1 MTVGEP
7 IHVFG
12 VRHLSPGGAWHLRR
26 FLDRVRPELV
36 LIEGLSDAVELTQ
49 DWGGPG
55 TKPPIA
61 ILAYTADLPMRTLVY
76 PIACYSPEYQAV
88 LWAQEHRVH
97 FGFIDLPSSIFLGLQ
112 DLELQ
117 RLEAKLSRSA
127 PSDEANEAS
136 SPSQDEPPPSH
147 AAEDAAEDAAE
158 HAAEHAAEDGVAS
171 GAAEADA
178 AAKAASIYD
187 EIARRSGEPSY
198 DAYWERNFEHNLSDE
213 AYRLAAIQFGRS
225 LRELQC
231 EPRQR
236 LAESLVR
243 EAFMRRCI
251 QRAIARGYRPDKI
264 VAVVGAF
271 HASELNGDK
280 PPLTD
285 EELALLPRRESRL
298 TLMPYSYFRLSTQSG
313 YGAGNSAPGYFELMW
328 DALVD
333 DALPSLPERYLSRVA
348 RQMRSRGT
356 HRSTA
361 EVIESARLARTVA
374 ALRGGTAPTLA
385 DLHDAAVSVLGQ
397 GDLSNIAEELAHV
410 DVGTA
415 IGSLPPGVSR
425 TSIQVDFERELQRL
439 KLDKYR
445 TVVVQTLRLD
455 LRENRQAKSE
465 AAAFL
470 DLHRSIFLHRL
481 RVLGIEFAKLL
492 PSHQAGA
499 TWAEFWNVSWSPESE
514 ITLVESV
521 LLGETVELA
530 TSCRL
535 QQEIEQ
541 VATIDAAARL
551 VNDAFRCAL
560 PTMMADARQ
569 RLQTMATGSTSLPAI
584 VRAAFELM
592 QVVRYGD
599 VRRFD
604 TSPLIPLIEEL
615 FVQGALALPDAAI
628 CDDAAARELAIAMDQ
643 LNRIDL
649 EFSERLDERLWRRQ
663 LQSLSDADD
672 RNPLLSGISCGLL
685 LERGWMENDTLGR
698 EVSRRLSPGA
708 PADLGAGWFAGLASR
723 NRYGLI
729 ARQVLW
735 DQLAAYV
742 RTLDDDEF
750 RRALVFLRRT
760 FGSFSPAEKRGIAEN
775 LAHTW
780 GLNADQASEILESR
794 LDAHEEQALAE
805 LNEFDFE

>member
-1 MTVGEP
+1 MTASEP

-36 LIEGLSDAVELTQ
+36 MIEGLADAVELTK

-76 PIACYSPEYQAV
+76 PIARYSPEYQAV
-88 LWAQEHRVH
+88 LWAQEHRAEI
-97 FGFIDLPSSIFLGLQ
+97 GFIDLPSSIFLGLQ

-117 RLEAKLSRSA
+117 RLEARPQRSA
-127 PSDEANEAS
+127 SSDDSREAS
-136 SPSQDEPPPSH
+136 SASQTDSPPLTV
-147 AAEDAAEDAAE
+147 E
-158 HAAEHAAEDGVAS
+158 HADDDE
-171 GAAEADA
+171 A
-178 AAKAASIYD
+178 AAAASLIYD

-198 DAYWERNFEHNLSDE
+198 DTYWERNFEHNLNDE
-213 AYRLAAIQFGRS
+213 AYRLAAIQFGQS

-231 EPRQR
+231 EPRPR
-236 LAESLVR
+236 LAKSLVR

-251 QRAIARGYRPDKI
+251 QQAIARGYRPDKI

-298 TLMPYSYFRLSTQSG
+298 ALMPYSYFRLSTQSG

-328 DALVD
+328 DALAD

-361 EVIESARLARTVA
+361 EVIEGARLARTLS
-374 ALRGGTAPTLA
+374 ALCGGTAPTLA
-385 DLHDAAVSVLGQ
+385 DLRDAAVSVLGH
-397 GDLSNIAEELAHV
+397 GELANIAEDLAHV

-415 IGSLPPGVSR
+415 IGSLPSGASR
-425 TSIQVDFERELQRL
+425 TSIQDDFERELVRL

-481 RVLGIEFAKLL
+481 RILGIEFAKLL
-492 PSHQAGA
+492 PSYQAGA
-499 TWAEFWNVSWSPESE
+499 TWGEFWNVRWSPESE

-530 TSCRL
+530 ASCRL

-541 VATIDAAARL
+541 VASIDDAARL

-569 RLQTMATGSTSLPAI
+569 RLQTLATGSTSLPAI
-584 VRAAFELM
+584 ARSAFELM

-604 TSPLIPLIEEL
+604 TTPLVPLIEEL
-615 FVQGALALPDAAI
+615 FVQGALALPDAAN
-628 CDDAAARELAIAMDQ
+628 CDDAAARDLAVAMDQ
-643 LNRIDL
+643 LNRIAL
-649 EFSERLDERLWRRQ
+649 EFSEWLDESLWRRQ

-672 RNPLLSGISCGLL
+672 RNPLLSGIACALL
-685 LERGWMENDTLGR
+685 LERGWMENETLGR
-698 EVSRRLSPGA
+698 EVSRRLSPGV

-735 DQLAAYV
+735 DHLAAYV

-780 GLNADQASEILESR
+780 GILAAPASEILESR
-794 LDAHEEQALAE
+794 LNAHEEQALTE